1 MECEEL
7 HDALN
12 NSELSEQEIP
22 LEDFGDCKLKS
33 KLYVGMQFDSLDGV
47 EIFYKEFAKKE
58 DFGIRIHTSKR
69 APKSDNVTSRIY
81 VCCNEGQCK
90 IKKTFD
96 NGEQRWWTKGSD
108 KNEMHSLDFF
118 SSPNVNS
125 LFDLQLKIV
134 IYNWKWWRSQASLS

>member
-12 NSELSEQEIP
+12 NSKLSEQEIP

-33 KLYVGMQFDSLDGV
+33 KLYVGMQFDSLDSV
-47 EIFYKEFAKKE
+47 ETFYKEFAKKE

-69 APKSDNVTSRIY
+69 APKSDNVISRIY
-81 VCCNEGQCK
+81 VCCNEGKCK

-96 NGEQRWWTKGSD
+96 NGESRDDEQKDLTRMKCIHWI
-108 KNEMHSLDFF
+108 FF
-118 SSPNVNS
+118 P
-125 LFDLQLKIV
+125 LLM
-134 IYNWKWWRSQASLS
+134 

>member
-33 KLYVGMQFDSLDGV
+33 KLYVGMQFDSLNGV

-81 VCCNEGQCK
+81 ECCSEGQR
-90 IKKTFD
+90 KTKFAFD
-96 NGEQRWWTKGSD
+96 NGLSRDDENKAC
-108 KNEMHSLDFF
+108 
-118 SSPNVNS
+118 
-125 LFDLQLKIV
+125 
-134 IYNWKWWRSQASLS
+134 RSC